1 MCVAFAVPSASNLR
15 SKRRAAVDILQTCAR
30 TVAIRNQ
37 GSQAVPDLD
46 SKMLIFHWFEWLFV
60 DPDGVADSET
70 LIFYVFSILLLR
82 ISAEL
87 KATTGG
93 A

>member
-1 MCVAFAVPSASNLR
+1 M
-15 SKRRAAVDILQTCAR
+15 
-30 TVAIRNQ
+30 
-37 GSQAVPDLD
+37 PDLD
-46 SKMLIFHWFEWLFV
+46 SKMLIFHGFEWRFV

-70 LIFYVFSILLLR
+70 LIFHMFSILLLR